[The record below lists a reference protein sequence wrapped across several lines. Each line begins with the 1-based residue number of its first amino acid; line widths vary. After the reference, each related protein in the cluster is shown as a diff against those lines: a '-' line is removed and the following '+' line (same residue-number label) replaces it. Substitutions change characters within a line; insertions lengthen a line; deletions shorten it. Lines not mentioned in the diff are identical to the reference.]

1 MPLLRPSFGATV
13 VIDENTPESSLQILP
28 IHLPEVAGK
37 YEYMVVTHFSH
48 INESKGHFQA
58 EIRVNIDTE
67 TDFDSWRLILAEYLQ
82 IDFTSVKRKKNGDV
96 SYEYTEEFQCQHG
109 TA

>member
-1 MPLLRPSFGATV
+1 M
-13 VIDENTPESSLQILP
+13 
-28 IHLPEVAGK
+28 
-37 YEYMVVTHFSH
+37 
-48 INESKGHFQA
+48 
-58 EIRVNIDTE
+58 NIDTE

-109 TA
+109 RAYHKLKGQCPLNYEGAS